1 MNEKQSNSRIDVFSL
16 VMDVIHN
23 AWVIV
28 LAVLT
33 GLMVVNGINRGM
45 YNPQYTSTATLLVN
59 FKNAAYYSYTNL
71 SASSEITKIYTS
83 VFKQNTMKKLAAEN
97 LGEKEFRGTINS
109 SALESTNI
117 FTVSVVS
124 DDPEV
129 SYKELCSVIEVYP
142 RVSDMIFSDCVI
154 EVLRDPNLPAGPSNS
169 ISRENTR
176 LVAFAC
182 GFVTLCLIVLFSFLR
197 DTAKNENMF
206 KAEVDSPLFGSVCH
220 EKRYKTFKAWFR
232 SLFKREKSAPLVNSA
247 FTSFAFTEDYH
258 KIATRFEYMHRN
270 EGATVFLL
278 TSCAENEGKST
289 VSANTALAL
298 ALRKNRVALLDMD
311 FKKPAVHKIFEISAD
326 GESHDLADF
335 VSGKLSG
342 DQYQFV
348 RYKNPS
354 LDLGV
359 NHKSHFDYVDWIH
372 NSRTKEIIDAL
383 KNSGR
388 YDFILLDTP
397 PLAVAA
403 DITTLTAIADAT
415 LLVVRTDYVPVGEI
429 NDVVLSLS
437 ESSKKFAGC
446 VLNDVHREFDSLLQF
461 APDETGKSGSY
472 YGSYEKYGKYGKYE
486 KYSKYAKYS
495 DRSYSGSTER
505 DKK

>member
-1 MNEKQSNSRIDVFSL
+1 MNEKQTNYRFDLFS
-16 VMDVIHN
+16 VIMDVIRN

-33 GLMVVNGINRGM
+33 GLMIVNAMNRGM

-83 VFKQNTMKKLAAEN
+83 IFKQPTMKNLAAEN
-97 LGEKEFRGTINS
+97 LGEEEFRGTITS
-109 SALESTNI
+109 SELESTNI
-117 FTVSVVS
+117 FTVSVIS

-129 SYKELCSVIEVYP
+129 SYSELRSVIEVYP
-142 RVSDMIFSDCVI
+142 QVSDMVFSDCVI
-154 EVLRDPNLPAGPSNS
+154 EVLRQPNLPAAPSNS

-182 GFVTLCLIVLFSFLR
+182 GFVSLCLIILFSYLR
-197 DTAKNENMF
+197 DTAKNEELF
-206 KAEVDSPLFGSVCH
+206 KAEVDAKLFGSICH
-220 EKRYKTFKAWFR
+220 ERRYKTFKSWIR
-232 SLFKREKSAPLVNSA
+232 SVFKKEKAAPLVNSA

-258 KIATRFEYMHRN
+258 RLATRFEYMHRN

-298 ALRKNRVALLDMD
+298 ALRKNRVAILDMD
-311 FKKPAVHKIFEISAD
+311 FKKPAVHKVFEVRETENSRD
-326 GESHDLADF
+326 FADF
-335 VSGKLSG
+335 LSG
-342 DQYQFV
+342 ALNGEQYRFV

-359 NHKSHFDYVDWIH
+359 NYKSHFDYVDWIH
-372 NSRTKEIIDAL
+372 NPRTKEVIDAL

-397 PLAVAA
+397 PLSVAA
-403 DITTLTAIADAT
+403 DITALTAIADVT

-429 NDVVLSLS
+429 NDVILSLS
-437 ESSKKFAGC
+437 ESSKKFVGC
-446 VLNDVHREFDSLLQF
+446 VLNDVHKEVDSMFQF
-461 APDETGKSGSY
+461 APDESGRAGSY
-472 YGSYEKYGKYGKYE
+472 YGAYGKYGNY
-486 KYSKYAKYS
+486 YDQSH
-495 DRSYSGSTER
+495 SGTTDSG
-505 DKK
+505 KS